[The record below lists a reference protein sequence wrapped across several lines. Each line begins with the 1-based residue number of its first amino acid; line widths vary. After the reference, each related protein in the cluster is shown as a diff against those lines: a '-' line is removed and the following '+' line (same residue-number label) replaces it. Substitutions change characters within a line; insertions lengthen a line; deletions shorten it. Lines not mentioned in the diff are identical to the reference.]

1 METELETQQP
11 ALDTTLKP
19 PKVKMLI
26 NGRFVDSVTSHW
38 EAIPNP
44 ATQEVLATVPYST
57 ADEIEAAVGA
67 AREAFKTWKNT
78 PIPTRARLFLRFQ
91 ELIRKNLDRLAA
103 SVTAELGKTGSDAEG
118 DVFRGLEVVEH
129 ACGIASLQM
138 GGYVENVAGRVDT
151 YSILQ
156 PLGVCAGITPFNFPG
171 MIPLWMYPMAI
182 ACGNTFVL
190 KPSELDPISPVKI
203 AELAQEAG
211 MPDGV
216 LNIVHG
222 GKETVNALC
231 DHPDIK
237 AISFVGSAPVG
248 TLVYNRA
255 SGTGKRAQCMMAAY
269 NHGIVLLDAN
279 KEHAL
284 NALIGA
290 CFGASAQRCM
300 AIHTLVLVGKA
311 KDWLPEFV
319 EKARALKVGPGWE
332 KDTDMGPLIRPAA
345 KERVMGYIEKGIA
358 EGATLELDGR
368 DVSVKGY
375 EKGNFL
381 GPTIFSN
388 VTPDMSIYKE
398 EIFGPVLSVVNV
410 DTLEEAI
417 AFTNHNPFGNGTAI
431 FTSSGWAAH
440 KFQNEIAVGQVGIN
454 LPIPVPLPFFSF
466 TGSRG
471 SKLGDL
477 GPYGKQVVD
486 FYTQTKTVT
495 ARWPQEAAGAGEVNT
510 AITLK

>member
-1 METELETQQP
+1 MAAESNTKQTNTDKSEF
-11 ALDTTLKP
+11 P

-26 NGRFVDSVTSHW
+26 NGQFVDSTTSHW
-38 EAIPNP
+38 EEVPNP
-44 ATQEVLATVPYST
+44 ATQEVLAEVPFSS
-57 ADEIEAAVGA
+57 ADEIDAAVA
-67 AREAFKTWKNT
+67 AATEAFKTWKNT
-78 PIPTRARLFLRFQ
+78 PISTRARLFFRFQ
-91 ELIRKNLDRLAA
+91 DLIRKNMDNLAA
-103 SVTAELGKTGSDAEG
+103 SVTAELGKTGPDAEG

-190 KPSELDPISPVKI
+190 KPSELDPITPMMI
-203 AELAQEAG
+203 AQLAQEAG

-222 GKETVNALC
+222 GKDSVNALC
-231 DHPDIK
+231 DHPEIK
-237 AISFVGSAPVG
+237 AISFVGSATVG

-255 SGTGKRAQCMMAAY
+255 SRTGKRAQCMMAAN
-269 NHGIVLLDAN
+269 NHGIVMPDAD
-279 KEHAL
+279 KKFAL

-300 AIHTLVLVGKA
+300 ANHTMVLVA
-311 KDWLPEFV
+311 EANNWLQHFV
-319 EKARALKVGPGWE
+319 DKARALKVGPGWK

-358 EGATLELDGR
+358 EGAILELDGR
-368 DVSVKGY
+368 AVSVPDY

-381 GPTIFSN
+381 GPTIFSK

-398 EIFGPVLSVVNV
+398 EIFGPVLSVVSV
-410 DTLEEAI
+410 DSLDEAI
-417 AFTNHNPFGNGTAI
+417 ALSARSGSICRSLFRCH
-431 FTSSGWAAH
+431 SSASLVRVVPSW
-440 KFQNEIAVGQVGIN
+440 GI
-454 LPIPVPLPFFSF
+454 
-466 TGSRG
+466 
-471 SKLGDL
+471 
-477 GPYGKQVVD
+477 
-486 FYTQTKTVT
+486 
-495 ARWPQEAAGAGEVNT
+495 
-510 AITLK
+510 

>member
-1 METELETQQP
+1 MGAESNANQASTDKSELP
-11 ALDTTLKP
+11 L
-19 PKVKMLI
+19 KVKMLV
-26 NGRFVDSVTSHW
+26 NGQFVDSTTSHW
-38 EAIPNP
+38 EEVTNP
-44 ATQEVLATVPYST
+44 ATQEVLAEVPFST
-57 ADEIEAAVGA
+57 ADEIAAAVA
-67 AREAFKTWKNT
+67 AATEAFKTWKNT
-78 PIPTRARLFLRFQ
+78 PISTRARLFFRFQ
-91 ELIRKNLDRLAA
+91 ELIRKNMDRLAA
-103 SVTAELGKTGSDAEG
+103 SVTAELGKTGPDAEG

-156 PLGVCAGITPFNFPG
+156 PLGVCAGISPFNFPA

-190 KPSELDPISPVKI
+190 KPSELDPITPVMI
-203 AELAQEAG
+203 AQLAQEAG
-211 MPDGV
+211 MPEGV
-216 LNIVHG
+216 LNVVHG
-222 GKETVNALC
+222 GKDTVNALC

-255 SGTGKRAQCMMAAY
+255 SGAGKRAQCMMAAN
-269 NHGIVLLDAN
+269 NHAIVMPDAD
-279 KEHAL
+279 KEFAL

-300 AIHTLVLVGKA
+300 AIHTMVLVGKA
-311 KDWLPEFV
+311 NDWLPDFA
-319 EKARALKVGPGWE
+319 EKAKALKVGPGWE

-345 KERVMGYIEKGIA
+345 KERVMGYIEKGIS
-358 EGATLELDGR
+358 EGAILELDGR
-368 DVSVKGY
+368 AVSVPGY

-381 GPTIFSN
+381 GPTIFFK

-398 EIFGPVLSVVNV
+398 EIFGPVLSVVSV
-410 DTLEEAI
+410 DSLDEAI

-431 FTSSGWAAH
+431 FTSSGAAAH
-440 KFQNEIAVGQVGIN
+440 KFQNEIDVGQVGIN

-477 GPYGKQVVD
+477 GPYGKQVVE

-495 ARWPQEAAGAGEVNT
+495 ARWPQDTSSGEVNT
-510 AITLK
+510 SITLK

>member
-1 METELETQQP
+1 M
-11 ALDTTLKP
+11 
-19 PKVKMLI
+19 KVKMLI

-38 EAIPNP
+38 EEIPNP
-44 ATQEVLATVPYST
+44 ATQEILANVPYST
-57 ADEIEAAVGA
+57 ANEIQEAVA
-67 AREAFKTWKNT
+67 AAGEAFESWRNT
-78 PIPTRARLFLRFQ
+78 PISTRARLFFRFQ
-91 ELIRKNLDRLAA
+91 ELIRKNMDRLAA
-103 SVTAELGKTGSDAEG
+103 SVTAELGKTGPDAEG

-138 GGYVENVAGRVDT
+138 GGYVENVASRVDT
-151 YSILQ
+151 YTLLQ

-190 KPSELDPISPVKI
+190 KPSELDPITPVMI

-222 GKETVNALC
+222 GKDAVNALC

-255 SGTGKRAQCMMAAY
+255 SAAGKRTQCMMAAN
-269 NHGIVLLDAN
+269 NHGIVMPDAN

-311 KDWLPEFV
+311 NDWLPELV
-319 EKARALKVGPGWE
+319 EKAQALKVGPGWE

-358 EGATLELDGR
+358 EGAKLKLDGR
-368 DVSVKGY
+368 NVSVAGY
-375 EKGNFL
+375 ERGNFL
-381 GPTIFSN
+381 APTIFSN
-388 VTPDMSIYKE
+388 VTPDMSIYQE

-410 DTLEEAI
+410 DTLDEAI
-417 AFTNHNPFGNGTAI
+417 AFTNNNPFGNGTAI
-431 FTSSGWAAH
+431 FTSSGATAH
-440 KFQNEIAVGQVGIN
+440 KFQNQIEVGQVGIN

-477 GPYGKQVVD
+477 GPYGKQVVE

-495 ARWPQEAAGAGEVNT
+495 ARWPQDTASAGEVDT

>member
-1 METELETQQP
+1 MEASEDTRPYE
-11 ALDTTLKP
+11 LDTMPDP

-26 NGRFVDSVTSHW
+26 NGRFIDSVSSQW
-38 EAIPNP
+38 AEIPNP
-44 ATQEVLATVPYST
+44 ATQEVLANVPYST
-57 ADEIEAAVGA
+57 SEEIEAAVA
-67 AREAFKTWKNT
+67 AAKNAFAAWRNT
-78 PIPTRARLFLRFQ
+78 PISTRARLFFRFQ
-91 ELIRKNLDRLAA
+91 ELIRQNMDQLAG
-103 SVTAELGKTGSDAEG
+103 SVTAELGKTGPDAEG

-129 ACGIASLQM
+129 ACSIASLQM
-138 GGYVENVAGRVDT
+138 GGFVENVARGVDT
-151 YSILQ
+151 YTVLQ

-190 KPSELDPISPVKI
+190 KPSELDPITPMMI

-222 GKETVNALC
+222 GKDAVNALC

-237 AISFVGSAPVG
+237 AISFVGSAMVG
-248 TLVYNRA
+248 TQVYARA
-255 SGTGKRAQCMMAAY
+255 SSTGKRAQCMMAAN
-269 NHGIVLLDAN
+269 NHGILLPDADR
-279 KEHAL
+279 EFAL
-284 NALIGA
+284 NAMIGA

-300 AIHTLVLVGKA
+300 AIHTLVLVGQA
-311 KDWLPEFV
+311 NAWLPDFV
-319 EKARALKVGPGWE
+319 EKAKALEVGPGWQ
-332 KDTDMGPLIRPAA
+332 KDTDMGPVIRRAA
-345 KERVMGYIEKGIA
+345 KERIMGYIEKGIA
-358 EGATLELDGR
+358 EGAKLELDGR
-368 DVSVKGY
+368 KVSVPGY
-375 EKGNFL
+375 EMGNFL

-388 VTPDMSIYKE
+388 VTPDMVIYRE
-398 EIFGPVLSVVNV
+398 EIFGPVLSVIGV
-410 DTLEEAI
+410 DTLDDAI
-417 AFTNHNPFGNGTAI
+417 AFTNRNPFGNGTAV
-431 FTSSGWAAH
+431 FTSSGAAAR
-440 KFQNEIAVGQVGIN
+440 KFQNEIDVGQIGIN

-477 GPYGKQVVD
+477 GPYGKQVIE

-495 ARWPQEAAGAGEVNT
+495 SRWPQDDVGGGSVNT

>member
-1 METELETQQP
+1 MISDSNPTPVNGDQNI
-11 ALDTTLKP
+11 AP

-26 NGRFVDSVTSHW
+26 NGQFVDSRTSQW
-38 EAIPNP
+38 EEVPNS
-44 ATQEVLATVPYST
+44 ATQEVLASVPFSSS
-57 ADEIEAAVGA
+57 DEIEEAVAAA
-67 AREAFKTWKNT
+67 KDAFTAWKNT
-78 PIPTRARLFLRFQ
+78 PISTRARLFFRFQ
-91 ELIRKNLDRLAA
+91 ELIRQNMDQLAA
-103 SVTAELGKTGSDAEG
+103 SVTAELGKTGPDAQG
-118 DVFRGLEVVEH
+118 DVFRGLEVAEH

-138 GGYVENVAGRVDT
+138 GGYVENVASGVDT
-151 YSILQ
+151 YTVLQ
-156 PLGVCAGITPFNFPG
+156 PLGVCAGITPFNFPA

-190 KPSELDPISPVKI
+190 KPSELDPITPLRI

-222 GKETVNALC
+222 GKDAVNALC

-237 AISFVGSAPVG
+237 AISFVGSALVG
-248 TLVYNRA
+248 TQVYTRA
-255 SGTGKRAQCMMAAY
+255 SGTGKRAQCMMAAN
-269 NHGIVLLDAN
+269 NHGIVLPDA
-279 KEHAL
+279 EREFAL
-284 NALIGA
+284 NAMIGA

-300 AIHTLVLVGKA
+300 AIHTLVLVGQANDWLLDFVAKA
-311 KDWLPEFV
+311 K
-319 EKARALKVGPGWE
+319 ALKVGPGWQKE
-332 KDTDMGPLIRPAA
+332 TDMGPVIRPAA

-358 EGATLELDGR
+358 AGAKLELDGR
-368 DVSVKGY
+368 TVSVPGY

-388 VTPDMSIYKE
+388 VTPDMIIYRE
-398 EIFGPVLSVVNV
+398 EIFGPVLSVVSV
-410 DTLEEAI
+410 DTLDDAI
-417 AFTNHNPFGNGTAI
+417 AFTNNNPFGNGTAV
-431 FTSSGWAAH
+431 FTSSGAAAR
-440 KFQNEIAVGQVGIN
+440 KFQNEIDVGQVGIN

-477 GPYGKQVVD
+477 GPYGKQVVE

-495 ARWPQEAAGAGEVNT
+495 ARWPQDGTSAGDVNT

>member
-1 METELETQQP
+1 MGSDTKTEKVAASQSYDL
-11 ALDTTLKP
+11 

-26 NGRFVDSVTSHW
+26 NGRFVDSSTSLW
-38 EAIPNP
+38 EDITNP
-44 ATQEVLATVPYST
+44 ATQEVLASLPFST
-57 ADEIEAAVGA
+57 SDEIEAAVA
-67 AREAFKTWKNT
+67 AAKEAFNTWKKT
-78 PIPTRARLFLRFQ
+78 PISARARLFFKFQ
-91 ELIRKNLDRLAA
+91 ELIRKNMAKLAA
-103 SVTAELGKTGSDAEG
+103 SITAELGKTGPDAEG

-138 GGYVENVAGRVDT
+138 GGFVENVADGVDT

-156 PLGVCAGITPFNFPG
+156 PLGVCAGITPFNFPA

-190 KPSELDPISPVKI
+190 KPSELDPITPMMI

-211 MPDGV
+211 MPEGV

-222 GKETVNALC
+222 GKDAVNALC

-237 AISFVGSAPVG
+237 AISFVGSAPIG

-255 SGTGKRAQCMMAAY
+255 SRGGKRAQCMMAAN
-269 NHGIVLLDAN
+269 NHGIVLPDAG

-300 AIHTLVLVGKA
+300 AIHTMVLVGQA
-311 KDWLPEFV
+311 NDWLPDFV
-319 EKARALKVGPGWE
+319 EKAKALKVGPGWE

-345 KERVMGYIEKGIA
+345 KERVMGYIEKGIT
-358 EGATLELDGR
+358 EGAKLELDGR
-368 DVSVKGY
+368 IVSVPDY
-375 EKGNFL
+375 ETGNFL

-388 VTPDMSIYKE
+388 VTPDMAIYKE
-398 EIFGPVLSVVNV
+398 EIFGPVLSVISV
-410 DTLEEAI
+410 DTLDDAI
-417 AFTNHNPFGNGTAI
+417 AFTNNNPFGNGTAI
-431 FTSSGWAAH
+431 FTSSGAAAH
-440 KFQNEIAVGQVGIN
+440 KFQNEINVGQVGIN

-477 GPYGKQVVD
+477 GPYGKQVVE

-495 ARWPQEAAGAGEVNT
+495 ARWPQDAASAGEVNT

>member
-1 METELETQQP
+1 MESLE
-11 ALDTTLKP
+11 DTRSSEIDATTNP

-26 NGRFVDSVTSHW
+26 NGRFIDSVSSQW
-38 EAIPNP
+38 AEIPNP
-44 ATQEVLATVPYST
+44 ATQEVLANVPYST
-57 ADEIEAAVGA
+57 SDEIEDAVAA
-67 AREAFKTWKNT
+67 ARDAFTTWKDT
-78 PIPTRARLFLRFQ
+78 PISTRARLFLRFQ
-91 ELIRKNLDRLAA
+91 ELIRRNMDQLAA
-103 SVTAELGKTGSDAEG
+103 SVTAELGKTVPDAEG

-138 GGYVENVAGRVDT
+138 GGYVENVASGVDT
-151 YSILQ
+151 YTLLQ
-156 PLGVCAGITPFNFPG
+156 PLGVCAGITPFNFPA

-190 KPSELDPISPVKI
+190 KPSELDPITPLMI
-203 AELAQEAG
+203 ADLAQQAG

-222 GKETVNALC
+222 GKDAVNALC

-237 AISFVGSAPVG
+237 AVSFVGSAVVG
-248 TLVYNRA
+248 TQVYNRA
-255 SGTGKRAQCMMAAY
+255 SGTGKRAQCMMAAN
-269 NHGIVLLDAN
+269 NHGIVLPDADR
-279 KEHAL
+279 EFAL
-284 NALIGA
+284 NAMIGA

-300 AIHTLVLVGKA
+300 AIHTLVLVGQANAWLPDFIEKA
-311 KDWLPEFV
+311 K
-319 EKARALKVGPGWE
+319 ALKVGPGWQ
-332 KDTDMGPLIRPAA
+332 KDTDMGPVIRPAA
-345 KERVMGYIEKGIA
+345 KERIMSYIEKGIA
-358 EGATLELDGR
+358 EGAKLELDGR
-368 DVSVKGY
+368 TVSVPGY

-388 VTPDMSIYKE
+388 VTPDMVIYRE
-398 EIFGPVLSVVNV
+398 EIFGPVLSVVSV
-410 DTLEEAI
+410 DTLDDAI
-417 AFTNHNPFGNGTAI
+417 AFTNGNPFGNGTAV
-431 FTSSGWAAH
+431 FTSSGAAAR
-440 KFQNEIAVGQVGIN
+440 KFQNEIDVGQVGIN

-477 GPYGKQVVD
+477 GPYGKQVIE

-495 ARWPQEAAGAGEVNT
+495 ARWPEDGVGGGGVNT

>member
-1 METELETQQP
+1 MGAESDSKQTHTDKSEFPL
-11 ALDTTLKP
+11 
-19 PKVKMLI
+19 KVKMLI
-26 NGRFVDSVTSHW
+26 NGQFIDSATSHW
-38 EAIPNP
+38 EEVTNP
-44 ATQEVLATVPYST
+44 ATQEVLAEVPFST
-57 ADEIEAAVGA
+57 AEEIDAAVA
-67 AREAFKTWKNT
+67 AATEAFKTWKNT
-78 PIPTRARLFLRFQ
+78 PISTRARLFFRFQ
-91 ELIRKNLDRLAA
+91 ELIRKNMDRLAD
-103 SVTAELGKTGSDAEG
+103 SVTAELGKTGPDAEG

-190 KPSELDPISPVKI
+190 KPSELDPITPLMI

-211 MPDGV
+211 MPEGV
-216 LNIVHG
+216 LNVVHG
-222 GKETVNALC
+222 GKDTVNALC

-255 SGTGKRAQCMMAAY
+255 SSNGKRAQCMTAAN
-269 NHGIVLLDAN
+269 NHGIVMPDAD
-279 KEHAL
+279 KEFAL

-300 AIHTLVLVGKA
+300 AIHTMVLVAKA
-311 KDWLPEFV
+311 NNWLQDFV
-319 EKARALKVGPGWE
+319 DKARALKVGPGWK

-358 EGATLELDGR
+358 EGAILELDGR
-368 DVSVKGY
+368 AVSVAGY

-381 GPTIFSN
+381 GPTIFSK

-398 EIFGPVLSVVNV
+398 EIFGPVLSVVSV
-410 DTLEEAI
+410 DSLDEAI
-417 AFTNHNPFGNGTAI
+417 AFTNHNPFGNGTSI
-431 FTSSGWAAH
+431 FTSSGAAAH
-440 KFQNEIAVGQVGIN
+440 KFQNEIDVGQVGIN

-477 GPYGKQVVD
+477 GPYGKQVLE

-495 ARWPQEAAGAGEVNT
+495 ARWPQDTSSGEVNT
-510 AITLK
+510 SITLK